1 MPRPYTQCEFQA
13 WYLRHEKNLTQR
25 EIARLLGVSE
35 SAISQRLHHL
45 ARRHNLPISAL
56 RGPPRRRVKI
66 HSLSRYR
73 NV

>member
-1 MPRPYTQCEFQA
+1 MRPFTPREFQA
-13 WYLRHEKNLTQR
+13 WYLLNYKNLTQR
-25 EIARLLGVSE
+25 QIARRLGVSE